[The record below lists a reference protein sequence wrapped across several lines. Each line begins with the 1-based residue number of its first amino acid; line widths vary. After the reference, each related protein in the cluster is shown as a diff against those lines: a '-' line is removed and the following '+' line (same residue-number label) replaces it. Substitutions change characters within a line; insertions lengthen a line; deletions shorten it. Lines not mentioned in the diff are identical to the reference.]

1 MTGHIPQ
8 SFIDE
13 LLTRIDIVSVI
24 ETYITLKKA
33 GTNYL
38 ALCPF
43 HQEKTPSFT
52 VSPNKQFFHCFGCG
66 ISGNAISFLMEY
78 ERMNFVDAIETLA
91 TQAGIEIPREAGI
104 SIQQPET
111 QQFYEIMQK
120 TALFYQRQL
129 GKHSQS
135 KRALDYLNQRGLSE
149 KIIKQFKIG
158 YTPPGWDNLLQAI
171 DNNPK
176 QKQHLVT
183 TGMLI
188 QKNQES
194 IYDRFRDRIMFPI
207 HDRRGRVI
215 AFGGR
220 VLSDEDTP
228 KYLNSPETPI
238 FHKGSELYGL
248 YEARQANRQINRLL
262 LVEGYMDVVALAQHG
277 IDYAV
282 ATLGTSI
289 TANHLQL
296 LLRTSQEIIFC
307 FDGDNAGLAAAWR
320 AMEITIP
327 LLRDDWQIKF
337 MFVPKG
343 EDPDSLIRKEDK
355 SKFEERIQQASS
367 LPEFFFQHLSAEVDL
382 QQIDGRA
389 RLVSLAMPYIQKMSA
404 DIMREMFLESLSK
417 RVNMDINK
425 LNKYI
430 PTKSNSSPKN
440 DAGFSSNQEIKP
452 LSSPM
457 RTAIALLIQH
467 PNLAQYAD
475 KFLNSDINFKL
486 VPGMNL
492 LHEILK
498 LARNNAN
505 LTTGAILEHWRDK
518 QEFTHLVKLAGYKHL
533 LSEHDL
539 TTEFH
544 DILKKL
550 HLQALEFTIEQLI
563 SKATSG
569 KLSDIEKKQLQDL
582 LKRKQNF

>member
-1 MTGHIPQ
+1 
-8 SFIDE
+8 
-13 LLTRIDIVSVI
+13 
-24 ETYITLKKA
+24 
-33 GTNYL
+33 
-38 ALCPF
+38 
-43 HQEKTPSFT
+43 
-52 VSPNKQFFHCFGCG
+52 
-66 ISGNAISFLMEY
+66 
-78 ERMNFVDAIETLA
+78 
-91 TQAGIEIPREAGI
+91 
-104 SIQQPET
+104 
-111 QQFYEIMQK
+111 
-120 TALFYQRQL
+120 
-129 GKHSQS
+129 
-135 KRALDYLNQRGLSE
+135 
-149 KIIKQFKIG
+149 
-158 YTPPGWDNLLQAI
+158 
-171 DNNPK
+171 
-176 QKQHLVT
+176 
-183 TGMLI
+183 
-188 QKNQES
+188 
-194 IYDRFRDRIMFPI
+194 
-207 HDRRGRVI
+207 
-215 AFGGR
+215 
-220 VLSDEDTP
+220 
-228 KYLNSPETPI
+228 
-238 FHKGSELYGL
+238 
-248 YEARQANRQINRLL
+248 
-262 LVEGYMDVVALAQHG
+262 
-277 IDYAV
+277 
-282 ATLGTSI
+282 
-289 TANHLQL
+289 
-296 LLRTSQEIIFC
+296 
-307 FDGDNAGLAAAWR
+307 
-320 AMEITIP
+320 
-327 LLRDDWQIKF
+327 